1 MKKMDLLS
9 VGCIAYIVD
18 SLNFII
24 KFLKKKMC
32 GKLSNWNIGRN
43 NIFGLQEKKNWHDF
57 KGTHFI
63 TPHMQSIII
72 IVLCTSVTDRAN
84 NEY

>member
-43 NIFGLQEKKNWHDF
+43 NIFGLQEKKTGMTLKAH
-57 KGTHFI
+57 I
-63 TPHMQSIII
+63 S
-72 IVLCTSVTDRAN
+72 
-84 NEY
+84 